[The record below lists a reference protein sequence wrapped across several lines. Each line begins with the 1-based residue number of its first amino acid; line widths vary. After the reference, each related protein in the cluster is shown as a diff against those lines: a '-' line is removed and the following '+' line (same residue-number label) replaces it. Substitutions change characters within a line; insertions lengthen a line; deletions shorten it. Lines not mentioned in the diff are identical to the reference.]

1 MSDLNTQKTLIV
13 RRPLSEQVYQLLE
26 DRILAGTIAPGT
38 KLAEEA
44 IAEEF
49 GVSRSPAREAISQ
62 LEKVGLAE
70 KSGPRDRRV
79 VIPSRKTIIDVYATW
94 IILETGRIYL
104 SSLVATKDDHRR
116 IREIVHGMEEALT
129 ANNMTVYQS
138 WFSQFHTM
146 LTGHCDN
153 QLLNQAL
160 EGFERHRKWLAALYH
175 SKPETSSRSLIEH
188 KAIAKNY
195 IKSDLV
201 GITKA
206 LEAHMM
212 RQRDSVLARLA
223 VIEKTEH

>member
-79 VIPSRKTIIDVYATW
+79 VIPSRKIIIDVYATW
-94 IILETGRIYL
+94 IILETGPYL
-104 SSLVATKDDHRR
+104 SVEFGRDQGRPQACPRNHARHGRR
-116 IREIVHGMEEALT
+116 LG
-129 ANNMTVYQS
+129 
-138 WFSQFHTM
+138 
-146 LTGHCDN
+146 
-153 QLLNQAL
+153 
-160 EGFERHRKWLAALYH
+160 
-175 SKPETSSRSLIEH
+175 
-188 KAIAKNY
+188 
-195 IKSDLV
+195 
-201 GITKA
+201 
-206 LEAHMM
+206 
-212 RQRDSVLARLA
+212 RQ
-223 VIEKTEH
+223 